1 MSDLYR
7 RIELKEGE
15 PVLFVGVHILRWRFD
30 EWGEPT
36 AAFVE
41 AEPDDKDATIAQ
53 LRAQLAAANERAE
66 KAEGQRDA
74 LTDAIKDVLQD
85 FDETDFD
92 DFEHTKPLHRCS
104 YCRSNFHWSPTGSPV
119 EHKKRCVAGKLEAAL
134 AVINAT
140 KGEE

>member
-1 MSDLYR
+1 METELYR
-7 RIELKEGE
+7 RKVWPDGSVSHIKATPAEIAEAAGE
-15 PVLFVGVHILRWRFD
+15 YNL
-30 EWGEPT
+30 
-36 AAFVE
+36 
-41 AEPDDKDATIAQ
+41 IAQ
-53 LRAQLAAANERAE
+53 CLLSNTEIADLRAQLAAANERAE